1 MTETPEFSGC
11 PELYIRRGFKS
22 FRALAEAEVAN
33 ELMWAVAELV
43 DRMRP

>member
-11 PELYIRRGFKS
+11 PEMFTREDYVTLT
-22 FRALAEAEVAN
+22 AAEVAN
-33 ELMWAVAELV
+33 ELMWVVSELV